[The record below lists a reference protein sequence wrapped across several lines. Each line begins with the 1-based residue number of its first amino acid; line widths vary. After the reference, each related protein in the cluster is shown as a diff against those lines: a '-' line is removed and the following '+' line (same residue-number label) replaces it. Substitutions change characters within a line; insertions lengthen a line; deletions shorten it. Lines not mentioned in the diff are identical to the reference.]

1 MMSLAGPLGHALF
14 RQESQESFE
23 NQLNVFLNA
32 AKTFKIDQQICDIL
46 DQIEQPTSL
55 EGVDNE
61 VAKAY
66 GNVALILATF
76 KKTLS
81 SLGVVGRHLESGVR
95 KWASNQPDVDCV
107 FETEES
113 SNRELA
119 YCKVLRDENYDLIF
133 KLRKT
138 SGLYS
143 SKLESLYQ
151 IYNGQPVQTE
161 IKRNKI
167 SVCAFEWKVDQ
178 YIRIFEPENGSCP
191 VFTASSIQADEG
203 VCFYDHKNLGG
214 FKYCSKE
221 NVGWVHNDLNDEF
234 SSYTISPGYCVKV
247 YEHAN
252 YNALKTGKDKLL
264 MGSTS
269 NTTSVTIFL
278 TIGTIK

>member
-1 MMSLAGPLGHALF
+1 MK
-14 RQESQESFE
+14 

-46 DQIEQPTSL
+46 DQIEQLTSL

-76 KKTLS
+76 ENPIFFRCSWKTLRR
-81 SLGVVGRHLESGVR
+81 VELE

-133 KLRKT
+133 LTKKT

-178 YIRIFEPENGSCP
+178 YIRIFEPEMVVVLSLLQALYRLMRVF
-191 VFTASSIQADEG
+191 VFTIIRTLADSTLFERE
-203 VCFYDHKNLGG
+203 CIG
-214 FKYCSKE
+214 FT
-221 NVGWVHNDLNDEF
+221 
-234 SSYTISPGYCVKV
+234 TI
-247 YEHAN
+247 
-252 YNALKTGKDKLL
+252 
-264 MGSTS
+264 
-269 NTTSVTIFL
+269 
-278 TIGTIK
+278 